1 MNERDIFRFSWNFHE
16 FCPSLKISFRHLFG
30 DLAAEFG
37 NGVTSGRI
45 FLDIDDVYKN
55 MKYTWRLQIWLL
67 IWNSI
72 DLQYKTSVLG
82 FPSPVTQGQVQF
94 WSRRVVNY
102 VPLSLWQVEN
112 LNLL

>member
-1 MNERDIFRFSWNFHE
+1 M
-16 FCPSLKISFRHLFG
+16 
-30 DLAAEFG
+30 
-37 NGVTSGRI
+37 
-45 FLDIDDVYKN
+45 
-55 MKYTWRLQIWLL
+55 
-67 IWNSI
+67 
-72 DLQYKTSVLG
+72 SVLG